1 VGTQALR
8 IANGAKHFGAT
19 AALTDV
25 DLQIRTGEFLAVL
38 GPSGSGKSTLLRIC
52 AGLDTLSAGTLT
64 WSGDGTRPRTGVVF
78 QQPLLMP
85 WLTVAGN
92 VAFARRFT
100 AQRHGFDANYAAR
113 LITRFGL
120 DHLAARYPDEL
131 SGGQA
136 QRVAILRAVATRP
149 QLLLLDEPFSALDPA
164 IRADLVGWLRELARE
179 LAEASGATGGSG
191 VTVVLVTHDVDEAL
205 SLAQRIVL
213 LDGGRVRADWAVGSD
228 GTPTRNEILDQYRTD
243 TAVEVP

>member
-1 VGTQALR
+1 MGTYALR
-8 IANGAKHFGAT
+8 IANGTRNFGGAP
-19 AALTDV
+19 ALTDI

-52 AGLDTLSAGTLT
+52 AGLDDLSSGTLT
-64 WSGDGTRPRTGVVF
+64 WSGDGSRPRTGVVF

-85 WLTVAGN
+85 WLSVADN
-92 VAFARRFT
+92 VAFARRFA
-100 AQRHGFDANYAAR
+100 AQRSGFDADDAAK

-164 IRADLVGWLRELARE
+164 TRTDLVGWLRELARE
-179 LAEASGATGGSG
+179 LD

-213 LDGGRVRADWAVGSD
+213 LDGGRIRADWTVGSD
-228 GTPTRNEILDQYRTD
+228 GTPTRGEILAQYRAD
-243 TAVEVP
+243 AAVEVP

>member
-1 VGTQALR
+1 MGTHALR
-8 IANGAKHFGAT
+8 IANGGKHFGT
-19 AALTDV
+19 EPALTGI

-52 AGLDTLSAGTLT
+52 AGLDDLSSGTLT
-64 WSGDGTRPRTGVVF
+64 WSGDGSRPRTGVVF

-85 WLTVAGN
+85 WLSVADN
-92 VAFARRFT
+92 VAFARRFA
-100 AQRHGFDANYAAR
+100 AQRSGFDAEDAAK

-164 IRADLVGWLRELARE
+164 TRTDLVGWLRELARE
-179 LAEASGATGGSG
+179 LD

-213 LDGGRVRADWAVGSD
+213 LDGGRIRADWTVGSD
-228 GTPTRNEILDQYRTD
+228 GTPTRGEVLAKYRAD
-243 TAVEVP
+243 AAVEVP

>member
-1 VGTQALR
+1 MGTHALR
-8 IANGAKHFGAT
+8 IANGVRYFGET
-19 AALTDV
+19 PALTDI

-52 AGLDTLSAGTLT
+52 AGLDALSTGTLT
-64 WSGDGTRPRTGVVF
+64 WSGAGTRPRTGVVF

-92 VAFARRFT
+92 VAFARRFA
-100 AQRHGFDANYAAR
+100 AQRSGFDADDAAK

-164 IRADLVGWLRELARE
+164 TRADLVGWLGELARE
-179 LAEASGATGGSG
+179 LDI
-191 VTVVLVTHDVDEAL
+191 TVVLVTHDVDEAL

-213 LDGGRVRADWAVGSD
+213 LDRGRIRADWAVGSD
-228 GTPTRNEILDQYRTD
+228 GTPTRSEILDEYRTD
-243 TAVEVP
+243 TAVEVR

>member
-1 VGTQALR
+1 MGTHALR
-8 IANGAKHFGAT
+8 IANGGKHFGAEP
-19 AALTDV
+19 ALTGI

-52 AGLDTLSAGTLT
+52 AGLDDLSSGTLT
-64 WSGDGTRPRTGVVF
+64 WSGNGSRPRTGVVF

-85 WLTVAGN
+85 WLSVADN

-100 AQRHGFDANYAAR
+100 AQRSGFDAEDAAK

-164 IRADLVGWLRELARE
+164 ARTDLVGWLRELARE
-179 LAEASGATGGSG
+179 LD

-213 LDGGRVRADWAVGSD
+213 LDGGRIRADWTVGSD
-228 GTPTRNEILDQYRTD
+228 GTPTRGEILAQYRAD
-243 TAVEVP
+243 AAVEVP

>member
-1 VGTQALR
+1 
-8 IANGAKHFGAT
+8 
-19 AALTDV
+19 
-25 DLQIRTGEFLAVL
+25 
-38 GPSGSGKSTLLRIC
+38 
-52 AGLDTLSAGTLT
+52 LSSGTLT
-64 WSGDGTRPRTGVVF
+64 WSGDGSRPRTGVVF

-85 WLTVAGN
+85 WLSAADN
-92 VAFARRFT
+92 VAFARRFA
-100 AQRHGFDANYAAR
+100 AQRSGFDADDAAK

-164 IRADLVGWLRELARE
+164 TRTDLVGWLRELARE
-179 LAEASGATGGSG
+179 LD

-213 LDGGRVRADWAVGSD
+213 LDGGRIRADWTVGSD
-228 GTPTRNEILDQYRTD
+228 GTPTRGEILAQYRAD
-243 TAVEVP
+243 AAVEVP

>member
-1 VGTQALR
+1 MGTHALR
-8 IANGAKHFGAT
+8 IANGARYFGET
-19 AALTDV
+19 PALADI

-52 AGLDTLSAGTLT
+52 AGLDALSIGTLT

-92 VAFARRFT
+92 VAFARRFA
-100 AQRHGFDANYAAR
+100 AQRSGFDADDAAK

-164 IRADLVGWLRELARE
+164 TRTDLVGWLGELARE
-179 LAEASGATGGSG
+179 LDI
-191 VTVVLVTHDVDEAL
+191 TVVLVTHDVDEAL

-213 LDGGRVRADWAVGSD
+213 LDGGRIRADWTVGSD
-228 GTPTRNEILDQYRTD
+228 GTPTRSEILDQYRTD
-243 TAVEVP
+243 AAVEVR

>member
-1 VGTQALR
+1 MGTHALR
-8 IANGAKHFGAT
+8 IANGTKSFGNAH
-19 AALTDV
+19 ALNQI
-25 DLQIRTGEFLAVL
+25 DLQIRTGEFVAVL
-38 GPSGSGKSTLLRIC
+38 GRSGSGKSTLLRIC
-52 AGLDTLSAGTLT
+52 AGLDTLNSGTLT
-64 WSGDGTRPRTGVVF
+64 WSGDGSRPRTGVVF

-92 VAFARRFT
+92 VAFARRFS
-100 AQRHGFDANYAAR
+100 AQREGFDSGHAAE
-113 LITRFGL
+113 LLTRFGL

-164 IRADLVGWLRELARE
+164 TRTDLVGWLRDLGRA
-179 LAEASGATGGSG
+179 LDI
-191 VTVVLVTHDVDEAL
+191 TVVLVTHDVDEAL

-213 LDGGRVRADWAVGSD
+213 LDDGRIRADWTVGSD
-228 GTPTRNEILDQYRTD
+228 GSPTRGEVLEQYSD

>member
-1 VGTQALR
+1 VGTHALR
-8 IANGAKHFGAT
+8 IAHGTRRFGGT
-19 AALTDV
+19 PALADI
-25 DLQIRTGEFLAVL
+25 DLQIHTGEFLAVL

-52 AGLDTLSAGTLT
+52 AGLDALTSGTLT
-64 WSGDGTRPRTGVVF
+64 WSGDGSRPRTGVVF

-85 WLTVAGN
+85 WLTVADN

-100 AQRHGFDANYAAR
+100 AQRKGFDPGYAAR

-120 DHLAARYPDEL
+120 DDLADRYPDEL

-164 IRADLVGWLRELARE
+164 TRGDLAGWLRDLARE
-179 LAEASGATGGSG
+179 LD

-205 SLAQRIVL
+205 ALAQRIVL
-213 LDGGRVRADWAVGSD
+213 LDAGSIRAEWTVRGDGLPTRSEILAHYRAD
-228 GTPTRNEILDQYRTD
+228 P
-243 TAVEVP
+243 AVEVS

>member
-1 VGTQALR
+1 MGTHALR
-8 IANGAKHFGAT
+8 IANGGKHFGAEP
-19 AALTDV
+19 ALTGI

-52 AGLDTLSAGTLT
+52 AGLDDLSSGTLT
-64 WSGDGTRPRTGVVF
+64 WSGDGSRPRTGVVF

-85 WLTVAGN
+85 WLSVADN

-100 AQRHGFDANYAAR
+100 AQRSGFDADDAAK

-149 QLLLLDEPFSALDPA
+149 QLLYRSGRLAPGAGTGTGRHRGARHPRCRRGVVAGAAHRAARRGPDP
-164 IRADLVGWLRELARE
+164 RG
-179 LAEASGATGGSG
+179 
-191 VTVVLVTHDVDEAL
+191 
-205 SLAQRIVL
+205 
-213 LDGGRVRADWAVGSD
+213 LDGR
-228 GTPTRNEILDQYRTD
+228 Q
-243 TAVEVP
+243 

>member
-1 VGTQALR
+1 MGTDALR
-8 IANGAKHFGAT
+8 IAHGARHFGST
-19 AALTDV
+19 PALTDI

-52 AGLDTLSAGTLT
+52 AGLDALSSGTLT
-64 WSGDGTRPRTGVVF
+64 WSGDGSRPRTGVVF

-85 WLTVAGN
+85 WLTVANN

-100 AQRHGFDANYAAR
+100 AQRSGFDAEDAAK

-120 DHLAARYPDEL
+120 DHLSARYPDEL

-164 IRADLVGWLRELARE
+164 TRNDLVGWLRELARE
-179 LAEASGATGGSG
+179 LD
-191 VTVVLVTHDVDEAL
+191 VTVLLVTHDVDEAL

-213 LDGGRVRADWAVGSD
+213 LDGGRIRAEWTVGGD
-228 GTPTRNEILDQYRTD
+228 GTPTRGEVLAQYRSGA
-243 TAVEVP
+243 AVEVP

>member
-1 VGTQALR
+1 MGTHALR
-8 IANGAKHFGAT
+8 IAHGTRNFGGVP
-19 AALTDV
+19 ALTDI

-52 AGLDTLSAGTLT
+52 AGLDTLSSGTLT
-64 WSGDGTRPRTGVVF
+64 WSGDGSRPRTGVVF

-85 WLTVAGN
+85 WLSVADN

-100 AQRHGFDANYAAR
+100 AQRSGFDADDAAK

-164 IRADLVGWLRELARE
+164 TRTDLVGWLRELARE
-179 LAEASGATGGSG
+179 LD

-213 LDGGRVRADWAVGSD
+213 LDAGRIRADWTVGSD
-228 GTPTRNEILDQYRTD
+228 GTPTRGEILAQYRAD
-243 TAVEVP
+243 AAVEVP

>member
-1 VGTQALR
+1 MGTHALR
-8 IANGAKHFGAT
+8 IANGAKYFGET
-19 AALTDV
+19 PALTDI
-25 DLQIRTGEFLAVL
+25 DLQIRTGEFLALL

-85 WLTVAGN
+85 WLTVTGN
-92 VAFARRFT
+92 VAFARRFA
-100 AQRHGFDANYAAR
+100 AQRGGFDADDAAK
-113 LITRFGL
+113 LVTRFGL
-120 DHLAARYPDEL
+120 DHLASRYPDEL

-136 QRVAILRAVATRP
+136 QRVAILRAVATGP

-164 IRADLVGWLRELARE
+164 TRTDLVGWLRELAQA
-179 LAEASGATGGSG
+179 LD

-213 LDGGRVRADWAVGSD
+213 LDGGRIRADWTVGSD
-228 GTPTRNEILDQYRTD
+228 GTPTRSEILDQYRTD
-243 TAVEVP
+243 TAVEVR

>member
-1 VGTQALR
+1 MGTHALR
-8 IANGAKHFGAT
+8 IAHGTRNFGGVP
-19 AALTDV
+19 ALTDI

-52 AGLDTLSAGTLT
+52 AGLDTLSSGTLT
-64 WSGDGTRPRTGVVF
+64 WSGDGSRPRTGVVF

-85 WLTVAGN
+85 WLSVADN

-100 AQRHGFDANYAAR
+100 AQRSGFDAADAAKH
-113 LITRFGL
+113 ITRFGL

-164 IRADLVGWLRELARE
+164 TRTDLVGWLRELARE
-179 LAEASGATGGSG
+179 LD

-213 LDGGRVRADWAVGSD
+213 LDAGRIRADWTVGSD
-228 GTPTRNEILDQYRTD
+228 GTPTRGEILAQYRAD
-243 TAVEVP
+243 AAVEVP

>member
-1 VGTQALR
+1 MGTHALR
-8 IANGAKHFGAT
+8 IAHGTRNFGGAP
-19 AALTDV
+19 ALTDI

-52 AGLDTLSAGTLT
+52 AGLDDLSSGTLA
-64 WSGDGTRPRTGVVF
+64 WSGDGSRPRTGVVF

-85 WLTVAGN
+85 WLSVADN
-92 VAFARRFT
+92 VAFARRFA
-100 AQRHGFDANYAAR
+100 AQRSGFDADDAAK

-164 IRADLVGWLRELARE
+164 TRTDLVGWLRELARE
-179 LAEASGATGGSG
+179 LD

-213 LDGGRVRADWAVGSD
+213 LDGGRIRADWTVGSD
-228 GTPTRNEILDQYRTD
+228 GTPTRGEILAQYRAD
-243 TAVEVP
+243 AAVEVP

>member
-1 VGTQALR
+1 
-8 IANGAKHFGAT
+8 
-19 AALTDV
+19 LTGI

-52 AGLDTLSAGTLT
+52 AGLDDLSSGTLT
-64 WSGDGTRPRTGVVF
+64 WSGNGSRPRTGVVF

-85 WLTVAGN
+85 WLSVADN

-100 AQRHGFDANYAAR
+100 AQRSGFDAEDAAK

-164 IRADLVGWLRELARE
+164 TRTDLVGWLRDLVRE
-179 LAEASGATGGSG
+179 LD

-213 LDGGRVRADWAVGSD
+213 LDGGRIRADWTVGSD
-228 GTPTRNEILDQYRTD
+228 GTPTRGEILAQYRAD
-243 TAVEVP
+243 AAVEVP

>member
-1 VGTQALR
+1 MGTHALR
-8 IANGAKHFGAT
+8 IANGTKHFGAAT
-19 AALTDV
+19 ALVDV
-25 DLQIRTGEFLAVL
+25 DLQIRNGEFLAVL
-38 GPSGSGKSTLLRIC
+38 GRSGSGKSTLLQIC
-52 AGLDTLSAGTLT
+52 AGLDTLSTGTLD
-64 WSGDGTRPRTGVVF
+64 WSGAGIRPRTGVVF

-92 VAFARRFT
+92 VAFARRFA
-100 AQRHGFDANYAAR
+100 AQREGFDAAHAAE

-120 DHLAARYPDEL
+120 DHLADRYPDEL

-164 IRADLVGWLRELARE
+164 TRADLVGWLREL
-179 LAEASGATGGSG
+179 TGVLDN

-205 SLAQRIVL
+205 ALAQRIVL
-213 LDGGRVRADWAVGSD
+213 LDEGRIRADWTVD
-228 GTPTRNEILDQYRTD
+228 GDGAPTRSEILDHYRTD
-243 TAVEVP
+243 AAVQIR

>member
-1 VGTQALR
+1 MGTHALR
-8 IANGAKHFGAT
+8 IANGVRHFGAT
-19 AALTDV
+19 AALTDI

-38 GPSGSGKSTLLRIC
+38 GRSGSGKSTLLRIC
-52 AGLDTLSAGTLT
+52 AGLDALSSGTLT
-64 WSGDGTRPRTGVVF
+64 WSGNGTRPRTGVVF

-100 AQRHGFDANYAAR
+100 AQRKGFDTDDAAE
-113 LITRFGL
+113 LVARFGL

-149 QLLLLDEPFSALDPA
+149 ELLLLDEPFSALDPA
-164 IRADLVGWLRELARE
+164 TRSDLAGWLRELARE
-179 LAEASGATGGSG
+179 LD

-228 GTPTRNEILDQYRTD
+228 GTPTRREILDQYHTE

>member
-1 VGTQALR
+1 MGTHALR
-8 IANGAKHFGAT
+8 IANGTRNFGGAP
-19 AALTDV
+19 ALTDI

-52 AGLDTLSAGTLT
+52 AGLDDLSSGTLT
-64 WSGDGTRPRTGVVF
+64 WSGDGSRPRTGVVF

-85 WLTVAGN
+85 WLSVADN
-92 VAFARRFT
+92 VAFARRFA
-100 AQRHGFDANYAAR
+100 AQRSGFDADDAAK

-164 IRADLVGWLRELARE
+164 TRTDLVGWLRELARE
-179 LAEASGATGGSG
+179 LD

-213 LDGGRVRADWAVGSD
+213 LDGGRIRADWTVGSD
-228 GTPTRNEILDQYRTD
+228 GTPTRGEILAQYRAD
-243 TAVEVP
+243 AAVEVP

>member
-1 VGTQALR
+1 MGTRALR
-8 IANGAKHFGAT
+8 IANGARHFGET
-19 AALTDV
+19 PALTDI
-25 DLQIRTGEFLAVL
+25 DLQIRSGEFLAVL

-52 AGLDTLSAGTLT
+52 AGLDALSAGTLT

-92 VAFARRFT
+92 VAFARRFA
-100 AQRHGFDANYAAR
+100 AQRSGFDADDAAK
-113 LITRFGL
+113 LIARFGL

-164 IRADLVGWLRELARE
+164 TRTDLVEWLGELARE
-179 LAEASGATGGSG
+179 LDI
-191 VTVVLVTHDVDEAL
+191 TVVLVTHDVDEAL

-213 LDGGRVRADWAVGSD
+213 LDGGRIRADWTVGSD
-228 GTPTRNEILDQYRTD
+228 GTPTRSEILDQYRTD
-243 TAVEVP
+243 TAVEVR

>member
-1 VGTQALR
+1 MGTHALR
-8 IANGAKHFGAT
+8 IANGGKHFGAEP
-19 AALTDV
+19 ALTGI

-52 AGLDTLSAGTLT
+52 AGLDDLSSGTLT
-64 WSGDGTRPRTGVVF
+64 WSGNGSRPRTGVVF

-85 WLTVAGN
+85 WLSVADN

-100 AQRHGFDANYAAR
+100 AQRSGFDAEDAAK

-164 IRADLVGWLRELARE
+164 TRTDLVGWLRELARE
-179 LAEASGATGGSG
+179 LD

-213 LDGGRVRADWAVGSD
+213 LDGGRIRADWTVGSD
-228 GTPTRNEILDQYRTD
+228 GTPTRGEILAQYRAD
-243 TAVEVP
+243 AAVEVP